1 MPANIPRQFA
11 TIDLRDG
18 STRPAT
24 ADESSLLEPDSL
36 SGLPGA
42 PKIVGRHGQR
52 AWTQTDDASPISPGR
67 LHFADAAGR
76 EIRCAAVQC
85 ADGIVPIY
93 WSEDQHSIVYLRLEG
108 MAKRKMAFYRWSPA
122 PGVPSSEERC
132 AGKGGVSSGT

>member
-52 AWTQTDDASPISPGR
+52 PWTQTDDASPISPGR
-67 LHFADAAGR
+67 PHFADASGR
-76 EIRCAAVQC
+76 EIRCAALQC
-85 ADGIVPIY
+85 ADGIVQFY
-93 WSEDQHSIVYLRLEG
+93 CYEDQQRIDYLLRQCLAQDQLALNRRSPPQTAPRPLSIN
-108 MAKRKMAFYRWSPA
+108 AAA
-122 PGVPSSEERC
+122 
-132 AGKGGVSSGT
+132 

>member
-67 LHFADAAGR
+67 LPFADAAGR
-76 EIRCAAVQC
+76 EIRCAAVPC
-85 ADGIVPIY
+85 AAGIGQIY
-93 WSEDQHSIVYLRLEG
+93 WSVDQPNLLCLRAQG
-108 MAKRKMAFYRWSPA
+108 WGQSKPA
-122 PGVPSSEERC
+122 SS
-132 AGKGGVSSGT
+132 